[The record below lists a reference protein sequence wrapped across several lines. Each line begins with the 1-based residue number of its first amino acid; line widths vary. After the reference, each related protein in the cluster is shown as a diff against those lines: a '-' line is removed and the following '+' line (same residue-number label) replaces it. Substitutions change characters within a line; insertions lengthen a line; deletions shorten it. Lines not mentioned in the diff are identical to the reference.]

1 MSGVQSWAIS
11 VCFTV
16 IAASILQYISPNGA
30 MERVMKLVL
39 GAFVLYGIMM
49 PIISLVPQISNGFD
63 AYIDVEQPN
72 PSVDLTDTVNSQ
84 IHTAASSGIQN
95 IVTVELAKKGVN
107 CENVELIMDTNED
120 NSISI
125 SKVLVTVSGATMSQD
140 VGTTIK
146 RCSGITNGGN
156 NPWRIKKVL
165 GKRKK
170 VSILCKDCCKMTM
183 REKSL

>member
-84 IHTAASSGIQN
+84 IHTAASS
-95 IVTVELAKKGVN
+95 
-107 CENVELIMDTNED
+107 
-120 NSISI
+120 
-125 SKVLVTVSGATMSQD
+125 KVLVTVSRATMSQD
-140 VGTTIK
+140 VLEQQL
-146 RCSGITNGGN
+146 NG
-156 NPWRIKKVL
+156 VL
-165 GKRKK
+165 GLQTE
-170 VSILCKDCCKMTM
+170 VTIHGG
-183 REKSL
+183 